1 MVSVECIMIKINI
14 FLIIGGIIGAI
25 MNSFCIGLAFYA
37 NESMKGGEAIGLT
50 ILNFLIA
57 VALLIIY
64 CCARPKKG
72 EPQAPYIGI
81 LTTFGV
87 AVM

>member
-1 MVSVECIMIKINI
+1 M
-14 FLIIGGIIGAI
+14 FGGIMGAI